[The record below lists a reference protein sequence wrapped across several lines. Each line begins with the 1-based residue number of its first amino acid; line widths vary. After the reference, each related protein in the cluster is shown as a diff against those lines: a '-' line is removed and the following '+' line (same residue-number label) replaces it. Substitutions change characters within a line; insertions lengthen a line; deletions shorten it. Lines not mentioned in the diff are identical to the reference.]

1 VTTLSVLGAPA
12 SIMGRSFQS
21 TWLRPFAL
29 LRSYAAIIDVP
40 LLGKREKG
48 WSFAE
53 TLRPFIVLCPVPM
66 P

>member
-1 VTTLSVLGAPA
+1 
-12 SIMGRSFQS
+12 MGRSFQS